1 MSTTDLHV
9 FDRTLQETHHWLKV
23 MMEELETDSR
33 RIAFQALR
41 AGLHAVRDRIGA
53 ANAVHLGAQL
63 PMLLRGAYYEGWR
76 PFSTPTRE
84 RKLEDF
90 FSHVEAYL
98 PATAQVDGPAAAYA
112 TATAMA
118 ECLDGGEVEK
128 VLEMLPAD
136 IRTIWP
142 DYSGQAEFSFAG

>member
-1 MSTTDLHV
+1 MSTIGLPV
-9 FDRTLQETHHWLKV
+9 FDKTLQETHHWLRIV
-23 MMEELETDSR
+23 MEELETDNR
-33 RIAFQALR
+33 RLAFQALR

-63 PMLLRGAYYEGWR
+63 PMLLRGAYYENWR
-76 PFSTPTRE
+76 PFDTPTRE
-84 RKLEDF
+84 RKLGDF

-98 PATAQVDGPAAAYA
+98 PANAQLQASCVAHA

-118 ECLDGGEVEK
+118 ECLDGGEIEK
-128 VLEMLPAD
+128 VIAMLPTD
-136 IRTIWP
+136 IRVLWP